1 MKKRIFKWENAVPKI
16 LIVVIVY
23 LCYLFVPL
31 TRQPVKIGA
40 TYMTMNNT
48 FYTVINDEIRKR
60 TDANGD
66 VLKTLDPALS
76 IKKQCQQ
83 IETFIREDF
92 DVIVINPVSGNSKM
106 LNSALKKA
114 RACGI
119 KIIAVDSQLKE
130 TKNVDCTIVS
140 DNYNAGVLCAKDMM
154 KNMSEAKIVLLKNWN
169 ALSVK
174 DRYQGFSD
182 TIKGKSNYRIVE
194 QVETLGQTEIAMPKM
209 KETIRKG
216 IDFNVVMALDD
227 QSAIGSLA
235 AVDSQKVRKK
245 VRVYGIDGSANM
257 KKLLSSKDNAWAT
270 VAQSP
275 IKLGEKTA
283 NIGYRLASG
292 KNVPKKIIV
301 PVHLITKENID
312 KYSIEGWQ

>member
-1 MKKRIFKWENAVPKI
+1 MKKRIFKWENTVPKV
-16 LIVVIVY
+16 LIVVMVY

-60 TDANGD
+60 TDDNGD

-76 IKKQCQQ
+76 IRKQCRQ

-92 DVIVINPVSGNSKM
+92 DVIVINPVSGNSRM
-106 LNSALKKA
+106 LDSALKKA
-114 RACGI
+114 RAHGI
-119 KIIAVDSQLKE
+119 KIIAVDSQVKE

-140 DNYNAGVLCAKDMM
+140 DNYNAGVLCARNMM
-154 KNMSEAKIVLLKNWN
+154 KNMSEARIILLRHWN

-182 TIKGKSNYRIVE
+182 TIKGRPNYRIVE
-194 QVETLGQTEIAMPKM
+194 QVETLGQTEIAMPKVQ
-209 KETIRKG
+209 EAIRNG

-227 QSAIGSLA
+227 QSAIGALA
-235 AVDSQKVRKK
+235 ALDSQKVGKM
-245 VRVYGIDGSANM
+245 VRV
-257 KKLLSSKDNAWAT
+257 
-270 VAQSP
+270 
-275 IKLGEKTA
+275 
-283 NIGYRLASG
+283 
-292 KNVPKKIIV
+292 
-301 PVHLITKENID
+301 
-312 KYSIEGWQ
+312 